1 MPTFR
6 FQSLDIYRLA
16 RDLAVM
22 VQDARIKDAE
32 LRDQATRAAK
42 SCFLNLSE
50 GLPSDQAGVR
60 RRHFSLCN
68 GSLGE
73 LSAALD
79 LAAALGAIDV
89 DAART
94 IDASVR
100 ALCDDAS
107 QVDAL
112 K

>member
-22 VQDARIKDAE
+22 VQDARIKDSE

-50 GLPSDQAGVR
+50 GLPSDLAGVR
-60 RRHFSLCN
+60 RRHFAFVN

-73 LSAALD
+73 LCAAID
-79 LAAALGAIDV
+79 LSLALGSIDAKTARAID
-89 DAART
+89 AGCQRFAMMLRKL
-94 IDASVR
+94 R
-100 ALCDDAS
+100 R
-107 QVDAL
+107 
-112 K
+112 

>member
-42 SCFLNLSE
+42 RCFLNLSE
-50 GLPSDQAGVR
+50 GLPSDQAGIR
-60 RRHFSLCN
+60 RRHFSLVN
-68 GSLGE
+68 GSLAE
-73 LSAALD
+73 LFAALD
-79 LAAALGAIDV
+79 LALALGSIEINAAQAIE
-89 DAART
+89 
-94 IDASVR
+94 ASSER
-100 ALCDDAS
+100 FAMMLRK
-107 QVDAL
+107 L
-112 K
+112 MR

>member
-22 VQDARIKDAE
+22 VQQARIKDAE

-42 SCFLNLSE
+42 SCFLNLAE
-50 GLPSDQAGVR
+50 GLPSDLAGVR

-73 LSAALD
+73 LSAAVD
-79 LAAALGAIDV
+79 LARALGAIDSH
-89 DAART
+89 AAAA
-94 IDASVR
+94 IEASSERFAMMLRKLVR
-100 ALCDDAS
+100 
-107 QVDAL
+107 
-112 K
+112 